1 MERKLCSHPGSNLS
15 PCEYFSFPPS
25 FVSSS
30 TNKQPRNQKSSALFT
45 SMKEQDKPNIP
56 NPFPFF
62 PATEGTSKKAVAQS
76 DVVRGGNLV
85 DASFANNIDPCQRP
99 AGQNPSAGLT
109 HGSSSQTEEHAPK
122 GQCSSV
128 SSEDQREAR
137 EAPRGQQVSPEVVRQ
152 SSLTER
158 TGSEPSDLLPQL
170 KPGNGA
176 SGKDAE
182 PHRVDRS
189 SYRTKEGPVN
199 SGSNSA
205 ATEYPKGS
213 RVASEQRPMSVFTY
227 WATKGKPQV
236 YKPPPPLTAEQAET
250 IRLLAE
256 PSDTDDDDST
266 HEPES
271 EDSDLDDETNKAVR
285 RKDAD
290 NPFAGVPSSASI
302 KPTPLPD
309 WKYSAQFNCP
319 ICRRSHLAHCNLVQV
334 PREEADKAV
343 RDSATQ
349 PGMSGAP
356 EAPSVGESKKRK
368 ADSQPDAEKRPRYG
382 SPLSF
387 IPFCILCG
395 GTIHGKGQH
404 RPKCERCPL
413 HHYPGEYCIDK
424 YNQLLNC
431 MTNTP
436 LSALTT
442 VPKYSDFAEDDTL
455 GMFMWAGLETVN
467 RQAIAAHKERIKYHK
482 KLTVLNAAL
491 ADANKRAE
499 ANTTPQQPSKPE
511 EKPLPPQ

>member
-1 MERKLCSHPGSNLS
+1 
-15 PCEYFSFPPS
+15 
-25 FVSSS
+25 
-30 TNKQPRNQKSSALFT
+30 
-45 SMKEQDKPNIP
+45 MKEQDKPNIP

-85 DASFANNIDPCQRP
+85 DASFANKIDPYQRP

-128 SSEDQREAR
+128 SPEDQREAR

-152 SSLTER
+152 SLLTER
-158 TGSEPSDLLPQL
+158 NVSEPSDLLPQL

-189 SYRTKEGPVN
+189 SYRTQEGPVN

-290 NPFAGVPSSASI
+290 NPFAAVPSGASI

-309 WKYSAQFNCP
+309 WKYSAQFN
-319 ICRRSHLAHCNLVQV
+319 S
-334 PREEADKAV
+334 DKAV
-343 RDSATQ
+343 RDSAIQ

-356 EAPSVGESKKRK
+356 QAPSVGESKKRK

-413 HHYPGEYCIDK
+413 RHYPGEYCIDK

-442 VPKYSDFAEDDTL
+442 VPKYFDFAEDDIL

-482 KLTVLNAAL
+482 KLTVLKAAL
-491 ADANKRAE
+491 ADANKRAG
-499 ANTTPQQPSKPE
+499 AHTTPQQPFKPGE
-511 EKPLPPQ
+511 TPLPPQ